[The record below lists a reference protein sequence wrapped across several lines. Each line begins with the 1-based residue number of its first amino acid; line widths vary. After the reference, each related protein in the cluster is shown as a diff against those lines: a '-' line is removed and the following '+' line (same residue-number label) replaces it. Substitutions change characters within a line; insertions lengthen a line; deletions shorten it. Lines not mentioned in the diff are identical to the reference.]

1 MRLKGPVRYLKTAIV
16 PGSFDPITSGHLDII
31 KRAVALFDTV
41 VIGVA
46 KNVAKTPMF
55 TVDERVALVRKA
67 TAGISNVTV
76 EEFDSLLV
84 EFAALKNA
92 HVVVRGLRA
101 VSDFE
106 HEFQMAQL
114 NRELNDSVETLFMM
128 ASPEYAY
135 LSSSSVREIAEYGG
149 VVKSLVPPVV
159 EEALNKK
166 FSS

>member
-1 MRLKGPVRYLKTAIV
+1 MKTAIV

-31 KRAVALFDTV
+31 KRASVLFDSV
-41 VIGVA
+41 VVGVA

-55 TVDERVALVRKA
+55 TTDERVALVKKA
-67 TAGISNVTV
+67 TGDIPNVSV

-84 EFAALKNA
+84 EFAKEKGA
-92 HVVVRGLRA
+92 HVIVKGLRA

-114 NRELNDSVETLFMM
+114 NRELNDTVETMFMM

-135 LSSSSVREIAEYGG
+135 LSSSSMREIAEYGET
-149 VVKSLVPPVV
+149 VKGLVPPVV
-159 EEALNKK
+159 EEALKNK

>member
-1 MRLKGPVRYLKTAIV
+1 MKTAIV

-31 KRAVALFDTV
+31 KRTASLFESV
-41 VIGVA
+41 VVGVA

-55 TVDERVALVRKA
+55 MVDERVALARAA
-67 TAGISNVTV
+67 TADMPNISV

-84 EFAALKNA
+84 EFAAKKGA
-92 HVVVRGLRA
+92 QVIVKGLRA

-114 NRELNDSVETLFMM
+114 NRELNDTVETMFMM

-149 VVKSLVPPVV
+149 AVKNLVPRVV
-159 EEALNKK
+159 EEALKNK

>member
-1 MRLKGPVRYLKTAIV
+1 MKTAIV

-31 KRAVALFDTV
+31 KRTASLFESV
-41 VIGVA
+41 VVGVA

-55 TVDERVALVRKA
+55 MVDERVALAKAA
-67 TAGISNVTV
+67 TADMPNISV

-84 EFAALKNA
+84 EFAAKKGA
-92 HVVVRGLRA
+92 QVIVKGLRA

-114 NRELNDSVETLFMM
+114 NRELNDTVETMFMM

-149 VVKSLVPPVV
+149 AVKNLVPRVV
-159 EEALNKK
+159 EEALKNK

>member
-1 MRLKGPVRYLKTAIV
+1 MKTAIV

-31 KRAVALFDTV
+31 KRTASLFESV
-41 VIGVA
+41 VVGVA

-55 TVDERVALVRKA
+55 MADERVALAKAA
-67 TAGISNVTV
+67 TADIPNISV

-84 EFAALKNA
+84 EFAAKKGA
-92 HVVVRGLRA
+92 QVIVKGLRA

-114 NRELNDSVETLFMM
+114 NRELNDTVETMFMM

-149 VVKSLVPPVV
+149 AVKNLVPRVV
-159 EEALNKK
+159 EEALKNK